1 MSNLKAGLIASII
14 ITASVWLAGCDQ
26 IKQIV
31 SNSDPVSGCIDSRI
45 FADKQVCIQV
55 EYKDKVQPV
64 EQKVNVAPS
73 AVK

>member
-45 FADKQVCIQV
+45 FADKQVCVQV
-55 EYKDKVQPV
+55 EYKDKVQPKP
-64 EQKVNVAPS
+64 EVAPE
-73 AVK
+73 VK

>member
-14 ITASVWLAGCDQ
+14 ITASVWMAGCDQ
-26 IKQIV
+26 IKQVV
-31 SNSDPVSGCIDSRI
+31 SNADPVAGCIDSRI

-55 EYKDKVQPV
+55 EYKDKDQPKP
-64 EQKVNVAPS
+64 EVAP